1 MDISLRQ
8 LQMLREVASRGTMA
22 AAADALGYTP
32 SAVSQQIAALE
43 RAAGVEVL
51 EKTGR
56 NVRLTDAGRALVG
69 HADVM
74 LTELERAQVSLENV
88 TSEARGPVTLA
99 IVESIASTLLPP
111 ILIELAEHHPDIELR
126 TRQVEPHDAY
136 AGLSLGELDLTF
148 DLDYP
153 HAPAPVP
160 DGLVRTEIFNDWF
173 SLVVPIDDDLDGTVD
188 LGTLADRPFIASP
201 PTSCGRCVTMA
212 CREAGFEPDLRHQV
226 DDYPATLR
234 LVAGHAGI
242 ALVPELGLV
251 NPPAGIKVLELKVPV
266 RRTVGLTSRES
277 SQHRPAIRA
286 VIEVTRRVVDD
297 LGLDQID

>member
-1 MDISLRQ
+1 MDVSLRQ
-8 LQMLREVASRGTMA
+8 LQMLREVAARGTMA
-22 AAADALGYTP
+22 AAAEALGYTP
-32 SAVSQQIAALE
+32 SAVSQQIGALE
-43 RAAGVEVL
+43 KVAGVEVL
-51 EKTGR
+51 EKVGR

-69 HADVM
+69 HAEVM

-88 TSEARGPVTLA
+88 TSEAKGPVVLA
-99 IVESIASTLLPP
+99 IVESVASTLLPP
-111 ILIELAEHHPDIELR
+111 MLTALDEQHPDIELR
-126 TRQVEPHDAY
+126 TRQIEPHDAY

-153 HAPAPVP
+153 HAPGPVP

-173 SLVVPIDDDLDGTVD
+173 SLVVRADDELDGTVD
-188 LGTLADRPFIASP
+188 LSTLADRAFIASP

-234 LVAGHAGI
+234 LVAGGAGI

-251 NPPAGIKVLELKVPV
+251 APPPGIKVLDLKTPV
-266 RRTVGLTSRES
+266 RRTVGLTYRES
-277 SQHRPAIRA
+277 SQGRPAIQA
-286 VIEVTRRVVDD
+286 VVDVTRRVVED
-297 LGLDQID
+297 LGLDLV

>member
-1 MDISLRQ
+1 MDVSLRQ
-8 LQMLREVASRGTMA
+8 LQMLREVAARGTMA

-32 SAVSQQIAALE
+32 SAVSQQIGALE
-43 RAAGVEVL
+43 KAAGVDVL
-51 EKTGR
+51 EKVGR

-69 HADVM
+69 HAEVM

-88 TSEARGPVTLA
+88 AAEAKGPVVLA
-99 IVESIASTLLPP
+99 IVESVASTLLPP
-111 ILIELAEHHPDIELR
+111 MLAELSAAHPDIELR
-126 TRQVEPHDAY
+126 SRQIEPHDAY

-160 DGLVRTEIFNDWF
+160 DGLIRTEIFNDWF
-173 SLVVPIDDDLDGTVD
+173 SLVVPADDELDGTVD
-188 LGTLADRPFIASP
+188 LSTLADRAFIASP

-234 LVAGHAGI
+234 LVAGGAGT

-251 NPPAGIKVLELKVPV
+251 APPPGIKVLDLKVPV
-266 RRTVGLTSRES
+266 RRTVGLTYRES
-277 SQHRPAIRA
+277 SAGRPAIQA
-286 VIEVTRRVVDD
+286 VVDITRKVVEE
-297 LGLDQID
+297 LGLDLV